1 MWEVPSHGMCLCCCC
16 HSWRTGRSI
25 LDVNRLSKLLPFCK
39 VLLMEEEQVV
49 RGKAGDA
56 MTGRAA
62 GEDVSDEVVM

>member
-1 MWEVPSHGMCLCCCC
+1 LCCCC
-16 HSWRTGRSI
+16 HSWRAGRSI

-62 GEDVSDEVVM
+62 GEDVSDEVVL